1 MVEGL
6 TEKEKREVKEL
17 DKIWKEIMVVRVLL

>member
-17 DKIWKEIMVVRVLL
+17 DTIWKEIMVVRVLL